1 MAVDI
6 VIAKLIFNQ
15 QVVKRPKNQ
24 IYEIIFSND
33 CLSVFARKRQSK
45 MFLRRRQEKQR
56 SLVNLLQFL
65 QARTIPFSKIIEHQQ
80 RYDIGLRTST
90 EVGFYGLAQIVLTC
104 TNSQFFGTVGALQ
117 KNSTRH

>member
-6 VIAKLIFNQ
+6 VVAKLIFNQ

-56 SLVNLLQFL
+56 SLVNGRLPAVSKKATISMTERLHAVTHFL
-65 QARTIPFSKIIEHQQ
+65 
-80 RYDIGLRTST
+80 
-90 EVGFYGLAQIVLTC
+90 
-104 TNSQFFGTVGALQ
+104 NSVR
-117 KNSTRH
+117 S